1 MKTTTNKAV
10 WSFYGLC
17 LMFMVYACRN
27 QDATPLA
34 PKYTM
39 ESLRDL
45 QLPGLR
51 VTPPAAV
58 TVTASTLTPSATAS
72 QVKSDIAAGNVTPA
86 VSQAA
91 ADMAAALSAAGIPS
105 AAVFN
110 AEFTPTIINSIK
122 NGGKLPS
129 NLQAEI
135 NSLVANPTLQKYFP
149 TFTYPQVNGNVIGP
163 TTTTIPGPGFITLVA
178 PVTVKPVNYVGDP
191 CFKAANDLFDAKIAG
206 LENDRQSQV
215 GTVQS
220 NYNSGKSTAE
230 SDVQGCISGKLAQYT
245 NLVNASSGKLTTDLA
260 NLVAIQGTLGA
271 TNYDLLKAFTY
282 LLYTQE
288 NQLYY
293 DLQSADVNACTITAI
308 AKVAA
313 AKFAFDTDVNA
324 INNNFN
330 ETVRQAQ
337 RIVLALFD
345 SCHNQGTV
353 AP

>member
-1 MKTTTNKAV
+1 
-10 WSFYGLC
+10 
-17 LMFMVYACRN
+17 MFMVYACRN

-58 TVTASTLTPSATAS
+58 TVTASTLTPSPAAS
-72 QVKSDIAAGNVTPA
+72 QVKSDIGAGNVSPA
-86 VSQAA
+86 VIQAA
-91 ADMAAALSAAGIPS
+91 AEMAAALSAAGTS
-105 AAVFN
+105 ATSFN
-110 AEFTPTIINSIK
+110 SEFTPTVINAIK

-129 NLQAEI
+129 PLQATI

-163 TTTTIPGPGFITLVA
+163 TTTTIPGPGFLSLIA

-215 GTVQS
+215 GTVQG

-230 SDVQGCISGKLAQYT
+230 SDVQSCISGKLAQYS
-245 NLVNASSGKLTTDLA
+245 NLVNTSSGNLTTDMA
-260 NLVAIQGTLGA
+260 KLVAIQGTLGA
-271 TNYDLLKAFTY
+271 TNYELLKAFTY
-282 LLYTQE
+282 LLYAQE

-330 ETVRQAQ
+330 ETIRQAQ

>member
-1 MKTTTNKAV
+1 MKTTTKKAV

-34 PKYTM
+34 PKYDM
-39 ESLRDL
+39 ESLRNL

-58 TVTASTLTPSATAS
+58 TVTPSTLTPSATAA
-72 QVKSDIAAGNVTPA
+72 QVKSDIAANNVTPA

-91 ADMAAALSAAGIPS
+91 TEMAAALSAAGSS
-105 AAVFN
+105 ASTFN
-110 AEFTPTIINSIK
+110 AAFTPVVINTIK

-129 NLQAEI
+129 PLQAII

-149 TFTYPQVNGNVIGP
+149 AFTYPQVNGNLIGP
-163 TTTTIPGPGFITLVA
+163 TTTSIPGPGVVA
-178 PVTVKPVNYVGDP
+178 ILEALSVKPVNYVGDP
-191 CFKAANDLFDAKIAG
+191 CFKAANDLYDNKIAG
-206 LENDRQSQV
+206 LETDRQSQV
-215 GTVQS
+215 GTVDG
-220 NYNSGKSTAE
+220 NYNTNKSTAE
-230 SDVQGCISGKLAQYT
+230 SDVQSCISGKLAQYT
-245 NLVNASSGKLTTDLA
+245 NLVNTSSANLTTDLA
-260 NLVAIQGTLGA
+260 NLVAAQGTLGA
-271 TNYDLLKAFTY
+271 TNYDLLRAFTY
-282 LLYTQE
+282 LLYAQN

-293 DLQSADVNACTITAI
+293 DLQSAELNTCTITAI
-308 AKVAA
+308 AKIAA
-313 AKFAFDTDVNA
+313 AKFARDTDVAA
-324 INNNFN
+324 INNGFN
-330 ETVRQAQ
+330 ETIRTAQ